1 VNAKR
6 SSLIVLAGGLLA
18 AGTALAAVD
27 EGAAE
32 ALMKKSGCFK
42 CHSISAK
49 KTGPSYKSVAEKYRG
64 KPDAEAALFK
74 HLTTHPTVKIDGEDE
89 KHDSLKTT
97 NDDEVRNVVRF
108 ILSR

>member
-1 VNAKR
+1 MSRIASIAV
-6 SSLIVLAGGLLA
+6 LA
-18 AGTALAAVD
+18 AGLVAAAGARAGVD

-42 CHSISAK
+42 CHSMTAK
-49 KTGPSYKSVAEKYRG
+49 KSGPSYKSVAEKLRG
-64 KPDAEAALFK
+64 KPDAEAVLFK
-74 HLTTHPTVKIDGEDE
+74 HLTTHPTVKVDGEDE

-97 NDDEVRNVVRF
+97 NDDDVRNVVRY